1 MNILKQ
7 IWAERKD
14 IISLGK
20 SELQMNIFNF
30 TSEMDFNTEI
40 FNCIIF
46 HTFWILNTWHDWFW
60 TVLITS
66 QVILRFSVI
75 QVLHEAQYLVQIFYS
90 YYNYSKYII

>member
-46 HTFWILNTWHDWFW
+46 HTF
-60 TVLITS
+60 
-66 QVILRFSVI
+66 
-75 QVLHEAQYLVQIFYS
+75 
-90 YYNYSKYII
+90 